1 MIRTFDE
8 EKQDKRLSE
17 LHLKE
22 AENLAQTM
30 SVRLG
35 LPYIDLS
42 KFSINTDALRLIPE
56 EKATV
61 AKIAVFKIV
70 GKNISVAVIS
80 PNNPEVEKIVSDL
93 KAKNYRPTLYL
104 VSTLSL
110 DRALERYAEIS
121 KSKKSEAGTIDISNT
136 NIEEF
141 LKEFKQLSDI
151 RDKMETESQ
160 ITLREGGISAILEI
174 ILSGALAISAS
185 DIHIEPEADDIRL
198 RYRIDGVLQDVINFH
213 QKIYR
218 PILSRI
224 KLVSGLKLNVKQT
237 AQDGRFSIKAGSET
251 EIEIRTSVIPGAY
264 GESIVMRVLNP
275 KNIEVTFEKLGI
287 TSDLMEIFDREIN
300 KPNGLILLTGP
311 TGSGKTT
318 TLYSFLQKIN
328 SPESKIITIEDPIEY
343 HLKGINQTQVNRQKG
358 YTFLSGLRS
367 ALRQDPDI
375 MMVGEIRDSE
385 TAKIA
390 INSALTGHLVLST
403 LHTNNSAGT
412 IPRLIDLGVNS
423 KIISSALTL
432 SIAQRLIRKLC
443 PDCRREVETPESEKE
458 LVIKILESIKK
469 KKPNFIAPTVNKTY
483 EAVGCLKCND
493 TGYNGRLGLFE
504 AIYMDNNIANIT
516 TTNPNEKD
524 IRIAAIPQ
532 GILDMRQDGILKVI
546 EGTTSFRELSRVID
560 LYEEII

>member
-56 EKATV
+56 EEARL
-61 AKIAVFKIV
+61 AKIAAFKIV
-70 GKNISVAVIS
+70 GKNISVAVVS
-80 PNNPEVEKIVSDL
+80 PNNPEVAKIVSDL
-93 KAKNYRPTLYL
+93 ETKNYRPTLYL
-104 VSTLSL
+104 ASTLSL

-121 KSKKSEAGTIDISNT
+121 KSKKSEAGTIDISNA

-141 LKEFKQLSDI
+141 LQEFKQLSDI
-151 RDKMETESQ
+151 REKMESENEVA
-160 ITLREGGISAILEI
+160 LKEGGISAILEI

-237 AQDGRFSIKAGSET
+237 AQDGRFSIKAGSDT

-318 TLYSFLQKIN
+318 TLYSFLQRIN

-390 INSALTGHLVLST
+390 INSALTGHLVFST

-443 PDCRREVETPESEKE
+443 SNCRREIAIPESEKE
-458 LVIKILESIKK
+458 LIIKVLESIKK
-469 KKPNFIAPTVNKTY
+469 KKVDFVVPTVDKTY
-483 EAVGCLKCND
+483 EAVGCPECND
-493 TGYNGRLGLFE
+493 TGYSGRLGLFE
-504 AIYMDNNIANIT
+504 AIYMDNSIATVT

-532 GILDMRQDGILKVI
+532 GILDMRQDGILKVV